1 MIAPERRRRAVVAL
15 TDRFGV
21 SERRACRVI
30 GQPRS
35 TQRCTPRPPRS
46 DEAKLCR
53 QLRRIAKT
61 HPRWGW
67 KKAHDVLVREGWTL
81 NKKRTQRLWRK
92 EGLKRPQTCTKR
104 RRIRPDSAVRHRAEY
119 PNHVWAVDFQF
130 DETSDYRRLKLAN
143 IVDEFTREALAME
156 VDRSITADRLIDVIE
171 QTGGCPRCS
180 RAPAH
185 GQRTRVPVVGVAGL
199 VPIHRGQDHLH
210 RARVAL
216 GEPLRRILQR
226 TGP

>member
-1 MIAPERRRRAVVAL
+1 MRRSSAASCA
-15 TDRFGV
+15 G
-21 SERRACRVI
+21 S
-30 GQPRS
+30 
-35 TQRCTPRPPRS
+35 PRPTRGGAGRRPTTS
-46 DEAKLCR
+46 WFAK
-53 QLRRIAKT
+53 
-61 HPRWGW
+61 
-67 KKAHDVLVREGWTL
+67 GWTL

-156 VDRSITADRLIDVIE
+156 VDRSITADRLIDIID

-180 RAPAH
+180 
-185 GQRTRVPVVGVAGL
+185 
-199 VPIHRGQDHLH
+199 
-210 RARVAL
+210 
-216 GEPLRRILQR
+216 
-226 TGP
+226 